1 MATNANNF
9 NSLSLHKISGEL
21 DEEEV
26 RDLRFLCTDNIP
38 AGKVII
44 TALEIFTELQ
54 QRELDIIPELLY
66 RIQRF
71 KLLSI
76 LGKQKADMEQF
87 LQQPGNSKISNY
99 RVLLYNLSKEI
110 DDKELNSIKFILQGS
125 KKKYQDIKNFMEV
138 CIDLEKK
145 EQLAPNNL
153 QILLKVMK
161 EIKRFDLKSKLE
173 SYQNM
178 TWDMQVTLP
187 QQESRRQPKEP
198 NQGMFPTIS
207 CPAQA
212 DAQSNVS
219 ESHQEIQQAP
229 STADDPAV
237 ERPNLQQAGGSTTEK
252 NVYAMTKL
260 HGAMK
265 AIQMG
270 STPET
275 SKTSVL
281 DATSALPP
289 SPSPQ
294 TSSNS
299 EANQCNSQCIGV
311 YKMNSKPLGICLIL
325 NNKSFPGTHFKE
337 RNGTDCDAEK
347 LTQVF
352 TTLGFKIDRQDNL
365 TVKHMKKK
373 LQMYQKF
380 NHINNDCFVC
390 CILSHGERDAVA
402 GTDGE
407 LLHIKEI
414 RCMFSGSQCHSLLE
428 KPKVFF
434 IQACQGQKL
443 QTACPVMDCLTS
455 SSSDPELDAISHSIP
470 EDRDFLVAMS
480 TVSDYVSYRTGEG
493 SWFIQT
499 LCTCLEEYCCQG
511 FDLLTIL
518 TEVNRRVSEK
528 HPSRKQ
534 IPEPRF
540 TLSKMLVFS
549 ARSLNS

>member
-9 NSLSLHKISGEL
+9 NSLTLHKISGEL

-26 RDLRFLCTDNIP
+26 RDLRFLCTDYIP
-38 AGKVII
+38 AGKGIV

-54 QRELDIIPELLY
+54 QRELDVIPELLY

-76 LGKQKADMEQF
+76 LGKQKTYMEQL

-125 KKKYQDIKNFMEV
+125 KKKYQDIKNFMEI

-153 QILLKVMK
+153 QILLKAMK

-178 TWDMQVTLP
+178 TWDTQVTLP

-198 NQGMFPTIS
+198 NQGMFPTVS

-212 DAQSNVS
+212 DAKSNVS
-219 ESHQEIQQAP
+219 AGTESHQEIQQAP
-229 STADDPAV
+229 STADDSAV

-260 HGAMK
+260 HGAME

-275 SKTSVL
+275 SKTSIL
-281 DATSALPP
+281 DAASALPAN
-289 SPSPQ
+289 SLTQ
-294 TSSNS
+294 TGSNS
-299 EANQCNSQCIGV
+299 EANQRSSQCIGV

-373 LQMYQKF
+373 LQMYQEF
-380 NHINNDCFVC
+380 NHTTNDCFVC
-390 CILSHGERDAVA
+390 CILSH
-402 GTDGE
+402 
-407 LLHIKEI
+407 
-414 RCMFSGSQCHSLLE
+414 
-428 KPKVFF
+428 
-434 IQACQGQKL
+434 
-443 QTACPVMDCLTS
+443 
-455 SSSDPELDAISHSIP
+455 
-470 EDRDFLVAMS
+470 EDS
-480 TVSDYVSYRTGEG
+480 
-493 SWFIQT
+493 
-499 LCTCLEEYCCQG
+499 TCLQ
-511 FDLLTIL
+511 F
-518 TEVNRRVSEK
+518 
-528 HPSRKQ
+528 
-534 IPEPRF
+534 
-540 TLSKMLVFS
+540 
-549 ARSLNS
+549 